1 MPRHK
6 KSSKG
11 HSQNN
16 LIAIYNRGLAY
27 QNFRALCGNA
37 NNDSEGVPD
46 ALPPTYEQTIEDIEW
61 RASFG
66 VSNGKSYFCNNLR
79 YCGAAFYSKDSIKY
93 HVCGDKYTLTKNR
106 KYYNR

>member
-1 MPRHK
+1 MLGA
-6 KSSKG
+6 SKVTAE
-11 HSQNN
+11 S
-16 LIAIYNRGLAY
+16 LPDSKL
-27 QNFRALCGNA
+27 LWSGNA

-79 YCGAAFYSKDSIKY
+79 YCGAAFYSKDSIRY